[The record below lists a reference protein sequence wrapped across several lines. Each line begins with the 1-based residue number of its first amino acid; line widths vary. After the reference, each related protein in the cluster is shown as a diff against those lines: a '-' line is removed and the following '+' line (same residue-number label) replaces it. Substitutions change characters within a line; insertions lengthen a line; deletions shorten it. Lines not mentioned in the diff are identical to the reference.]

1 MTLSRSSRK
10 WPNENVC
17 FSSRIHCGHSLSYMF
32 SVHLNQIC
40 KEFGLHL
47 FQVHDHRATM
57 QASRSPRMSTKPI
70 SQVWLR
76 TAHLEIQGRGG
87 GVAGAPWKCWFLGPA
102 SDQLDQMLWE
112 WRPGIGTRGESLVYC
127 NVGAVRCGHCL
138 QSPPLPSPHK
148 GLGVKD
154 GSLRMSASCQDVNSA
169 WRASGFISCFYTE
182 GSCGLQGLSNLL
194 KFSWLLCGRVGTR
207 TSVPSFLPQTL
218 CLQPFKRKI
227 S

>member
-47 FQVHDHRATM
+47 FQVHNHRATM

-87 GVAGAPWKCWFLGPA
+87 GGGWGALKMLIPGPCLRPVRSDVVGVEARHRHSGRVACVLQCG
-102 SDQLDQMLWE
+102 S
-112 WRPGIGTRGESLVYC
+112 RPMRSLFTES
-127 NVGAVRCGHCL
+127 
-138 QSPPLPSPHK
+138 SPPQP
-148 GLGVKD
+148 
-154 GSLRMSASCQDVNSA
+154 
-169 WRASGFISCFYTE
+169 
-182 GSCGLQGLSNLL
+182 
-194 KFSWLLCGRVGTR
+194 
-207 TSVPSFLPQTL
+207 PQR
-218 CLQPFKRKI
+218 PWG
-227 S
+227 